1 VYGEVGGANVAHSQ
15 KLAAKVPEQELDKV
29 YRSEKVLTMA
39 LMGLLA
45 ADMLIGRFLG
55 STAPLRAEQSG

>member
-1 VYGEVGGANVAHSQ
+1 VS
-15 KLAAKVPEQELDKV
+15 EQELDKD